1 MYIVMI
7 SLMDIALTVFVIST
21 SLVIIMMMRI
31 ISDTRKHIEGLSYSE
46 IYSLQQ
52 SISRLREDLKTVKSR
67 VSLLEAKLS
76 NERRVGSEGKE
87 SIVSTAREAT
97 PEPVP
102 VPSSMRPTEAMERRP
117 RRSAALSRAEV
128 EVLSLLMD
136 RGEATS
142 SELSSSLGKSRE
154 HISRV
159 LKMLYSKGYVVRI
172 ETSKPY
178 RYRVNPDRIDEI
190 RELLGMEQSG

>member
-21 SLVIIMMMRI
+21 SLVIIMMMRM
-31 ISDTRKHIEGLSYSE
+31 ISDTRKHLEGLSYSE

-52 SISRLREDLKTVKSR
+52 SVNKLREDLRTLRSK
-67 VSLLEAKLS
+67 VSLLEAKISSERTGSIPEARLESLDQSNRLGKTSQGQRSTPPSERKSPPTPVLS
-76 NERRVGSEGKE
+76 K
-87 SIVSTAREAT
+87 AEA
-97 PEPVP
+97 
-102 VPSSMRPTEAMERRP
+102 
-117 RRSAALSRAEV
+117 
-128 EVLSLLMD
+128 EVLSLLVE

-159 LKMLYSKGYVVRI
+159 LKMLYSKGFVVRV
-172 ETSKPY
+172 ETVKPF
-178 RYRVNPDRIDEI
+178 RYRVNPDRMDEI
-190 RELLGMEQSG
+190 RRLLRVEHGG

>member
-21 SLVIIMMMRI
+21 SLVIIMMMRM
-31 ISDTRKHIEGLSYSE
+31 ISDTRRHIEGLSYSE

-52 SISRLREDLKTVKSR
+52 SISKLREDLRAVKSR

-76 NERRVGSEGKE
+76 NERRGGYETKE
-87 SIVSTAREAT
+87 LVVATTREAIT
-97 PEPVP
+97 EQVSNNVRSTEPP
-102 VPSSMRPTEAMERRP
+102 ERRP
-117 RRSAALSRAEV
+117 RRSAALSKAEV

-178 RYRVNPDRIDEI
+178 RYRVNPNRMDEI
-190 RELLGMEQSG
+190 RELLGVEQSG